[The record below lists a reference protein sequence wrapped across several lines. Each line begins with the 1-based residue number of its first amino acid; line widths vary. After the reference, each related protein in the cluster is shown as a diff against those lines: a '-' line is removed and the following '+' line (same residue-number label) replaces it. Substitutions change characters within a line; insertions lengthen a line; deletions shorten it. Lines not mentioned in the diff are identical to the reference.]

1 MKIGLFYGSSTC
13 YTEIMAEKIQAF
25 IGEDLIDIYN
35 IKEVGLSK
43 TSDYDVLIFGIS
55 TWDYGELQEDWG
67 ALWHEVCGLSVTNKI
82 VAIFGLGDQEG
93 YGEWFIDAVGML
105 HDELEVQSPK
115 FIGQWP
121 IEGYQFSASKA
132 LTADKQYFYGL
143 AIDEDSQYELSD
155 ERIEQWCLQILEE
168 IQTQI

>member
-13 YTEIMAEKIQAF
+13 YTEIVAEKIQAF
-25 IGEDLIDIYN
+25 IGEDLVDIYN

-43 TSDYDVLIFGIS
+43 ISDYDMLILGIS

-67 ALWHEVCGLSVTNKI
+67 TLWHEVCDLSVTNKI

-105 HDELEVQSPK
+105 HDELEAQSPK

-132 LTADKQYFYGL
+132 LTADKQHFYGL

-168 IQTQI
+168 IQAQI

>member
-13 YTEIMAEKIQAF
+13 YTEIVAEKIQAT
-25 IGEDLIDIYN
+25 IGAELVDIYN
-35 IKEVGLSK
+35 IKEAGLSK
-43 TSDYDVLIFGIS
+43 INDYDILIFGIS

-67 ALWHEVCGLSVTNKI
+67 ALWHEVCGLSVQNKL
-82 VAIFGLGDQEG
+82 VALFGLGDQDG
-93 YGEWFIDAVGML
+93 YGEWFVDALGML
-105 HDELEVQSPK
+105 HIELQPQSPR

-121 IEGYQFSASKA
+121 VTGYQFEASKA
-132 LTADKQYFYGL
+132 LTDDKQHFVGL

-168 IQTQI
+168 IQAQL